1 MKNGKVTGESGLV
14 SKMEKSA
21 GVAGIGMMADLT
33 NQIIVGVIPA
43 TWALS
48 TIVNSYKGKR
58 DALTSA
64 INRSDSEDSSES
76 YPEVIKP
83 LG

>member
-21 GVAGIGMMADLT
+21 GVASIGMMADLT
-33 NQIIVGVIPA
+33 NQIIVGVILA

-48 TIVNSYKGKR
+48 TIVNSYKGKS

-64 INRSDSEDSSES
+64 LNRSDSEDSSES

-83 LG
+83 IG